1 MIVNKCAFT
10 IHFYLFTVKKNKR
23 KKTFFLLF
31 AISEYSPHD
40 HSGPKGTMSSKLQI
54 ICFRKQKKT
63 EKIRRNNISE
73 TETIRPLLVLLKDER
88 KKEKKRKNE

>member
-1 MIVNKCAFT
+1 MTDLYVKPCVG
-10 IHFYLFTVKKNKR
+10 YLLY
-23 KKTFFLLF
+23 TFFLLF

-88 KKEKKRKNE
+88 KKEKKKERMSELN